1 MQHGE
6 SAAVSLALASGV
18 GTADE
23 NSFRVAIQVPRVG
36 SICEDH
42 CMKAYDANLLDLL
55 SRSGTQFIVPIYQR
69 VYSWGKDECSRL
81 WSDVLHA
88 GRSVRL
94 DSHFTGSI
102 VYVERDQGT
111 RSTTEP
117 DLLIDGQQRVTTIML
132 LLTALAERL
141 ELNPEGEREPVEGF
155 SPRKI
160 RNRYLVNADEEGDR
174 YYKLVLSRSDRDALK
189 AVIDQTP
196 PPDPSTSRVLENI
209 AYFRELLEHDGLDL
223 VDICN
228 GLKKLVIVDVSLS
241 RGKDDPQLV
250 FETMNST
257 GKKLSQADLIR
268 NFVLMDVLPSE
279 QSALYERYWLPMEQR
294 FAGVEEGRFDEFVR
308 HYLTYR
314 TRDRTLRKGEIYKA
328 FKEFSLGRE
337 DEGGTRRGL
346 VEDLHLHS
354 GYYAAFA
361 LGGEARPRL
370 ARAFH
375 DLEQLRATV
384 VHPFLLQVYA
394 DLDNGVIDEDKVL
407 QIVSMTTSYIVRRAV
422 CGIPTNTLRGTFA
435 QLGSTISA
443 TEYVE
448 SVAARFLTLSA
459 KQRFPRDEEFA
470 AALRTADLYNFPR
483 SAFLLRSLENEGR
496 KEPIPVAEYT
506 IEHIMPQNE
515 NLSATWRQDLGEDW
529 QRVHEQNL
537 HTLGNLTLTGY
548 NSEYQDKPFAQKRD
562 MVGGF
567 RESPL
572 RLNSGLGDLEVWTE
586 KEMVERG
593 ERLAAKAIG
602 VWSLPQASDDAIEA
616 VRRSQRVNRRGF
628 DWRTLHRVLAALPM
642 GRWTTYAALAEAVG
656 TAPQPLAN
664 HVASCN
670 ECSHAYRVLTSDGR
684 VADRF
689 RWNDAADDRDPKHI
703 LETEGVTFI
712 GVVADPEQKVD
723 AEELVE
729 LAEA

>member
-1 MQHGE
+1 
-6 SAAVSLALASGV
+6 
-18 GTADE
+18 
-23 NSFRVAIQVPRVG
+23 
-36 SICEDH
+36 
-42 CMKAYDANLLDLL
+42 MKAYDANLLDLL
-55 SRSGTQFIVPIYQR
+55 SRSGTQLIVPIYQCF
-69 VYSWGKDECSRL
+69 YSWGKVECGRL

-111 RSTTEP
+111 RSTIEP

-141 ELNPEGEREPVEGF
+141 ELNPEDEREPVEGF

-196 PPDPSTSRVLENI
+196 PPDPSTSRVLENT

-268 NFVLMDVLPSE
+268 NFLLMDVPPSE
-279 QSALYERYWLPMEQR
+279 QSVLYERYWLPMEQR
-294 FAGVEEGRFDEFVR
+294 FADVEEGRFDEFVR

-328 FKEFSLGRE
+328 FKEFALGRK
-337 DEGGTRRGL
+337 DEGGTRRVL

-361 LGGEARPRL
+361 LGGEVRPHL

-407 QIVSMTTSYIVRRAV
+407 QIV
-422 CGIPTNTLRGTFA
+422 
-435 QLGSTISA
+435 
-443 TEYVE
+443 
-448 SVAARFLTLSA
+448 
-459 KQRFPRDEEFA
+459 
-470 AALRTADLYNFPR
+470 
-483 SAFLLRSLENEGR
+483 
-496 KEPIPVAEYT
+496 
-506 IEHIMPQNE
+506 
-515 NLSATWRQDLGEDW
+515 
-529 QRVHEQNL
+529 
-537 HTLGNLTLTGY
+537 
-548 NSEYQDKPFAQKRD
+548 
-562 MVGGF
+562 
-567 RESPL
+567 
-572 RLNSGLGDLEVWTE
+572 
-586 KEMVERG
+586 
-593 ERLAAKAIG
+593 
-602 VWSLPQASDDAIEA
+602 
-616 VRRSQRVNRRGF
+616 
-628 DWRTLHRVLAALPM
+628 
-642 GRWTTYAALAEAVG
+642 
-656 TAPQPLAN
+656 
-664 HVASCN
+664 
-670 ECSHAYRVLTSDGR
+670 
-684 VADRF
+684 
-689 RWNDAADDRDPKHI
+689 
-703 LETEGVTFI
+703 
-712 GVVADPEQKVD
+712 
-723 AEELVE
+723 
-729 LAEA
+729 